1 MGVRTLNI
9 RRNADGTVTISSGGY
24 KESINVREKTPE
36 EKYDAVKWAILTA
49 GFAYSEQIEELVR
62 EELGFWK

>member
-1 MGVRTLNI
+1 
-9 RRNADGTVTISSGGY
+9 
-24 KESINVREKTPE
+24 VREKTPE